1 MIYQESS
8 PDNTKISFRARLAR
22 LIAANRAFI
31 VVWLALFIAV
41 IGISMVSPL
50 MPVFAE
56 KMGASGIWLGL
67 AFSGFTL
74 SQVPLIVR

>member
-1 MIYQESS
+1 MIYQE
-8 PDNTKISFRARLAR
+8 PAPEDKAIGFRARLAK

-74 SQVPLIVR
+74 YRYR